1 MKTITVTAPKEV
13 KTGTQRTWEAK
24 YRVVKDDN
32 AVYIYLE
39 ARGSAIEVIVA
50 KITIP
55 DQLYPINQ
63 YTNFYISS
71 PSLSV
76 AIPSIPTL
84 EETWWIMDKLLE
96 LDVPAPDAVSVAKVL
111 ADFGDF

>member
-1 MKTITVTAPKEV
+1 MKTITVTAPKGIN
-13 KTGTQRTWEAK
+13 TGMQRSWEAG
-24 YRVVKDDN
+24 YRVVKDNN
-32 AVYIYLE
+32 AVYIYIE
-39 ARGSAIEVIVA
+39 ARGSAIEVVVS

-55 DQLYPINQ
+55 DRLFPLNQ

-71 PSLSV
+71 PSLSF

-84 EETWWIMDKLLE
+84 TETWWIMDKLLE

-111 ADFGDF
+111 DDYGDF